1 MSRKKL
7 FFLYMAF
14 SFVLTSEFSCVRNS
28 SLSEKISALKKARIH
43 INTENLTKVTDHI
56 DKKCAKH
63 SRYTYVMYV
72 DSMSCSLCTLK
83 EMNKWTRYMEEMSAF
98 NINFMPVFKPMKRDL
113 PEFVYRVKA
122 MNLPFT
128 VYIDSLGV
136 LEEDNT
142 SLRDLGDWNTFIIDK
157 EGQIIIVGNPIRNH
171 GIKEMV
177 KEYLQLSRCSKLF
190 YSIEVSRSHICR
202 TLSRSYFPSV

>member
-1 MSRKKL
+1 
-7 FFLYMAF
+7 
-14 SFVLTSEFSCVRNS
+14 
-28 SLSEKISALKKARIH
+28 
-43 INTENLTKVTDHI
+43 
-56 DKKCAKH
+56 
-63 SRYTYVMYV
+63 
-72 DSMSCSLCTLK
+72 
-83 EMNKWTRYMEEMSAF
+83 MEEMSAF

-177 KEYLQLSRCSKLF
+177 KEYLQLQTNKDYENYEKKR
-190 YSIEVSRSHICR
+190 
-202 TLSRSYFPSV
+202 